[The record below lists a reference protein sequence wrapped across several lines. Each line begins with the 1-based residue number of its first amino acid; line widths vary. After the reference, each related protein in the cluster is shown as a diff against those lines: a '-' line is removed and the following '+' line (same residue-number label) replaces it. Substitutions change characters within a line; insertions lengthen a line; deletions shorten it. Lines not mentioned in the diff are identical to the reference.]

1 MSAWGLGHDAELD
14 EVAREVLRLDFTPF
28 FAPEA
33 QQSRLIIAHDD
44 PGAEPPM
51 K

>member
-1 MSAWGLGHDAELD
+1 M
-14 EVAREVLRLDFTPF
+14 RLPERSSGSISPL